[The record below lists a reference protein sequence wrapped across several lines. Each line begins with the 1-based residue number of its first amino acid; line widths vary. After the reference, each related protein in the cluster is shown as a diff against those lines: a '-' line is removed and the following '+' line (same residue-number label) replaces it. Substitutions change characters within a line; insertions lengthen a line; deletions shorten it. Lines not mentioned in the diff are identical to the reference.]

1 MFPGLFPNSGT
12 GKRAPKMFHG
22 NALVNCFRYELPE
35 GVSRKCF
42 RGVVFGRFFGTA
54 PFFSLFLMNAG
65 CFLVGEKKWQK
76 SPRPTVGHPPVGHPR
91 WVTHGGWWGFLPFFS
106 PRPRN
111 NQRSLK
117 TKKKTALSRN
127 TFQKPRPENIS
138 WRRLLEARTGS
149 S

>member
-1 MFPGLFPNSGT
+1 MFPGLLPNSGT

-65 CFLVGEKKWQK
+65 CLFFGKRKWKKRPIVDESVRNMPQEAK
-76 SPRPTVGHPPVGHPR
+76 SVLAFTLFYTYRMGPEGD
-91 WVTHGGWWGFLPFFS
+91 PF
-106 PRPRN
+106 
-111 NQRSLK
+111 RSCK
-117 TKKKTALSRN
+117 TN
-127 TFQKPRPENIS
+127 VDF
-138 WRRLLEARTGS
+138 
-149 S
+149 